1 MADAHLNRKSIN
13 FTNSKNFI
21 KMKAKKAIVLS
32 LAALAA
38 QAAMNDIRKEYGKDT
53 IDMNPRHAI
62 TVADDDLCY
71 TWNPYQGECA

>member
-1 MADAHLNRKSIN
+1 
-13 FTNSKNFI
+13 
-21 KMKAKKAIVLS
+21 MKAKKAIVLS
-32 LAALAA
+32 MAALAA